1 MISKEEC
8 NLQVT
13 EHFICS
19 SNLLKID
26 TKFSKHDENMR
37 NTLNKIAVLVYGLLF
52 EQEAKTKSNKIA
64 FQVIKIFLILLDRN
78 SQFFIRYA

>member
-52 EQEAKTKSNKIA
+52 EQEAKTKSSKIA
-64 FQVIKIFLILLDRN
+64 FQVIKFFLILLDRN
-78 SQFFIRYA
+78 SQFFIRHA